1 MRYIGSKVT
10 LLEQIKEIIDEK
22 VCGNEKVFLD
32 LFAGTNSVAEYFK
45 SEYEIITNDILYF
58 SYINS
63 KAIIE
68 NNDELKFEKLGF
80 NPFDY
85 LNDEENVSK
94 YKGSYYYT
102 ENYTPLGD
110 AMYLTVENGKRIDF
124 IRNTIETWYQ
134 NEKLSE
140 YEYYYLV
147 SSLIEAIP
155 FVSNIT
161 GTYGAFLKHWDKRA
175 LNKLIIKPFSVINNN
190 FNNKSYNQNSNILV
204 KEIKSDICY
213 VDIPYNNR
221 QYASN
226 YHLLENIAIHNKP
239 DLKGKTKIFDWSHL
253 KSEYSMKLKAF
264 KSLED
269 LISNIDTIHLIFSYN
284 DEGIIKY
291 DDLLMLFEKY
301 SIDGNVKVVKI
312 PYRKYKSKLT
322 SEKIE
327 LYEYIFYIQKKEFN
341 DLKEEDKFSTKKVS
355 KWQPNKEKYIK
366 SPLNY
371 VGGKYKLLNQIIPL
385 FPSKISTFVDLFSG
399 GANVGINISANKHV
413 FIDMNSKINEMFR
426 YFAEQDSEELITRI
440 QNRINEYELSKTN
453 EQGYKI
459 FREQYNNNPNPL
471 DLYVLISF
479 SYNYQIRFNNNMRF
493 NNPFGK
499 NRSHFSENMK
509 NNLIDFTNRLHNMN
523 YSFQDS
529 YFQDV
534 DLSNLDEDSLVYLDP
549 PYLITTGSYNDGNRG
564 FQNWGI
570 KQEQEMYSLMK
581 NLSER
586 KIKYALSNVITHKN
600 NEHFLLKK
608 FISENK
614 VAVNHLNYSYHNS
627 SYNTTRLKSEEI
639 LVTNYNTD
647 TFKLL

>member
-1 MRYIGSKVT
+1 
-10 LLEQIKEIIDEK
+10 
-22 VCGNEKVFLD
+22 
-32 LFAGTNSVAEYFK
+32 
-45 SEYEIITNDILYF
+45 
-58 SYINS
+58 
-63 KAIIE
+63 
-68 NNDELKFEKLGF
+68 
-80 NPFDY
+80 
-85 LNDEENVSK
+85 
-94 YKGSYYYT
+94 
-102 ENYTPLGD
+102 
-110 AMYLTVENGKRIDF
+110 
-124 IRNTIETWYQ
+124 
-134 NEKLSE
+134 
-140 YEYYYLV
+140 
-147 SSLIEAIP
+147 
-155 FVSNIT
+155 
-161 GTYGAFLKHWDKRA
+161 
-175 LNKLIIKPFSVINNN
+175 
-190 FNNKSYNQNSNILV
+190 
-204 KEIKSDICY
+204 
-213 VDIPYNNR
+213 
-221 QYASN
+221 
-226 YHLLENIAIHNKP
+226 
-239 DLKGKTKIFDWSHL
+239 
-253 KSEYSMKLKAF
+253 

-284 DEGIIKY
+284 DERIIKY

-301 SIDGNVKVVKI
+301 SIDCNVKVVKI

-371 VGGKYKLLNQIIPL
+371 VGGKYKLLNQIILL
-385 FPSKISTFVDLFSG
+385 FPSNISKFVDLFSG

-440 QNRINEYELSKTN
+440 QTRINEYELSKTN

-479 SYNYQIRFNNNMRF
+479 SYNYQIRFN
-493 NNPFGK
+493 K
-499 NRSHFSENMK
+499 NMK

-586 KIKYALSNVITHKN
+586 
-600 NEHFLLKK
+600 
-608 FISENK
+608 
-614 VAVNHLNYSYHNS
+614 
-627 SYNTTRLKSEEI
+627 
-639 LVTNYNTD
+639 
-647 TFKLL
+647 